1 MCYVLKFGSHLHKYN
16 NKLYSTLGV
25 GMQSFQTTLMI
36 SGDRE
41 MFTPYLPTYT
51 HHRFLRFFAVKQPH
65 PLSRVRRQ
73 AGSCQT
79 NADCFP
85 SGVNNISSEFVNC
98 VAGQCVCM
106 QCFMSDDDTG
116 RCRNCSDYRY
126 DIMQGICGVDNRP
139 RQLTAF
145 LLSLFLSSTG
155 AANFYIGQ
163 DGLGKAYL
171 L

>member
-1 MCYVLKFGSHLHKYN
+1 MLYRFVYSSCQINPKVAPILYHLRLNATLQVYN
-16 NKLYSTLGV
+16 FSTQRML
-25 GMQSFQTTLMI
+25 
-36 SGDRE
+36 
-41 MFTPYLPTYT
+41 TPYMYPHYI
-51 HHRFLRFFAVKQPH
+51 HHRFLRFFAVRQPH

-73 AGSCQT
+73 VGSCQT

-85 SGVNNISSEFVNC
+85 SGVNNVSSNLVSC

-106 QCFMSDDDTG
+106 ECFMSDDDTG
-116 RCRNCSDYRY
+116 RCQNCSDYRY
-126 DIMQGICGVDNRP
+126 DSGLGICGVDNRP